1 MKRFFVYLTLT
12 FTLLINIYL
21 IFCWQPQGK
30 NVVHENT
37 SEEVV
42 SYKKSLYKIDKNQIL
57 EELSSDDKKNL
68 DEILKK
74 LSTLDMGKI
83 KGYFEESNDD
93 EGVVNSFTLL
103 KKRLKNDDY
112 KKIEDISS
120 SFLDIDK
127 INQEI
132 KNKKI
137 D

>member
-12 FTLLINIYL
+12 FTLIINIYL